1 MANADTPRGLWPVRY
16 FSGAPYN
23 GAARLYYVPSSDG
36 TAIFLGDA
44 VKLAGSADADG
55 VPSVAQAGAGD
66 TIMGVVVG
74 VHPSLGAGADGRDS
88 NTYRAASTER
98 YVWVA
103 DDPALLFSCQEDSDG
118 GALAATNVG
127 NNCDLVVGTGST
139 ATGYSAMEID
149 SSSAGTSTAQVRIV
163 ELMRTPDNEIGTN
176 AVWLVRIVEHR
187 NATAT
192 GV

>member
-16 FSGAPYN
+16 FGGAPYN
-23 GAARLYYVPSSDG
+23 GAARLYHVPSTDA
-36 TAIFLGDA
+36 TAIYIGDP

-55 VPSVAQAGAGD
+55 VPTVQQAAAGD
-66 TIMGVVVG
+66 TLIGVVVG
-74 VHPSLGAGADGRDS
+74 VQAETHAS
-88 NTYRAASTER
+88 TVYRAASTAR

-103 DDPALLFSCQEDSDG
+103 DDPDLLFAVQEDSDG
-118 GALAATNVG
+118 GALAATDVG
-127 NNCDLVVGTGST
+127 NNADLVIGTGST
-139 ATGYSAMEID
+139 TTGYSAAEID
-149 SSSAGTSTAQVRIV
+149 SSTKATTTAQVRVV
-163 ELMRTPDNEIGTN
+163 ELYRAPDNEIGTN